1 MPEKK
6 NKSIK
11 ILVLVTAYNVEDFLE
26 SVLKRIPLSIKK
38 YNVTILINDDA
49 SIDGTYEKALSL
61 KKNKKKIF
69 NIKVAYNKK
78 NLGYGGSQKVGYSY
92 AIKNKFD
99 YVALLHGDAQ
109 YAPEKLPELLN
120 VIINQKCDAVFGSRM
135 IKKKD
140 ALKGGMPLYKFVGN
154 IILTKI
160 QNFLLG
166 TKLSEFHSGY
176 RVYNVKS
183 LKKIPFLLNSN
194 SYNFDTEIIIQLKLI
209 GSKIK
214 EVAIPTFYGKEIS
227 YLNGIDYACNILA
240 NTFIGSLHR
249 FGFKF
254 QKKFNLKKND

>member
-1 MPEKK
+1 MLKKK

-11 ILVLVTAYNVEDFLE
+11 ILILVTAYNVEDFLE
-26 SVLKRIPLSIKK
+26 SVLNRLPKSIEK
-38 YNVTILINDDA
+38 YNIEILINDDA
-49 SIDGTYEKALSL
+49 SKDRTYKEALKIKK
-61 KKNKKKIF
+61 KKNYKIK
-69 NIKVAYNKK
+69 IAQNKK

-92 AIKNKFD
+92 AIKNNFD
-99 YVALLHGDAQ
+99 YVALLHGDGQ
-109 YAPEKLPELLN
+109 YAPEKLPKLLN
-120 VIINQKCDAVFGSRM
+120 EIINKKCDAVFGSRM
-135 IKKKD
+135 INKKN
-140 ALKGGMPLYKFVGN
+140 AIKGGMPIYKFIGN

-194 SYNFDTEIIIQLKLI
+194 SYNFDTEIIIQLKLVDF
-209 GSKIK
+209 KIK
-214 EVAIPTFYGKEIS
+214 EVAIPTFYGQEIS
-227 YLNGIDYACNILA
+227 YLNGIDYACNILI

-254 QKKFNLKKND
+254 QKKFNLKKN